1 MAGEHPSISGR
12 ARSPSE
18 NWLAAGVRAE
28 RFTRASRPT
37 PPAHVPSNG
46 KPALST
52 PLITG
57 RTSPDIRAWP
67 PSLRPPIPPSIGAA
81 PPRRPPGP
89 SHLGGV
95 RWRPAATT
103 TGATMLATIRRHAL
117 RVERRRPSSSAMGR
131 ADEPGARILA
141 RARTFCLRAGV
152 NRRSLLAIH
161 VAVPAHHNAATT
173 RLLCRPH
180 NRCPH
185 RGPRRLLGSD
195 AASCRPPY
203 LEVYGTHPSHANLYA
218 LLQDP

>member
-131 ADEPGARILA
+131 ADEPGARSGGRHCADSRPRAHILPPRWRQQA
-141 RARTFCLRAGV
+141 IAPSDPCGRPRA
-152 NRRSLLAIH
+152 SQ
-161 VAVPAHHNAATT
+161 
-173 RLLCRPH
+173 CRYNEAPL
-180 NRCPH
+180 P
-185 RGPRRLLGSD
+185 PTQSVS
-195 AASCRPPY
+195 APRPPA
-203 LEVYGTHPSHANLYA
+203 TPW
-218 LLQDP
+218 Q